1 MRENNQQYKK
11 EKAQR
16 KTGLKTVNT
25 KRRLYF
31 YWTAVV
37 LYMAMIYYFSSQ
49 DGTKSHEVS
58 SQLLEYLKFL
68 ILFIPGSIID
78 FISGVSKNYEFI
90 LRKCAH
96 FTEYLVLSLIVYKAM
111 RASEVRMKKSVILTL
126 IICFLYAV
134 SNEAVKITP
143 EKIKEVDKKVSTAD
157 KLKAISILL
166 KKLDSSDISIL
177 TNMVKDGITEE
188 EINLAKQIIKKKVT
202 EEEKETLKSLYYENE
217 HLLHE

>member
-1 MRENNQQYKK
+1 MRENKQQYKK
-11 EKAQR
+11 GKAQR
-16 KTGLKTVNT
+16 KTGLKTVKT

-96 FTEYLVLSLIVYKAM
+96 FTEYLVLSLVVYKAM

-134 SNEAVKITP
+134 SDEVHQYFVPGRAFAVTDIM
-143 EKIKEVDKKVSTAD
+143 IDTAG
-157 KLKAISILL
+157 AILGL
-166 KKLDSSDISIL
+166 MAVVLF
-177 TNMVKDGITEE
+177 NH
-188 EINLAKQIIKKKVT
+188 IKKRRID
-202 EEEKETLKSLYYENE
+202 EK
-217 HLLHE
+217 